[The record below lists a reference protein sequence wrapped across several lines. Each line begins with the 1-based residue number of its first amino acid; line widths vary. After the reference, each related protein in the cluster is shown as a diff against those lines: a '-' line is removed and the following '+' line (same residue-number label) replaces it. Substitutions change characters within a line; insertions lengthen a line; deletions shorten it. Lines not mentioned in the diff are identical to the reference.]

1 MKGAGVGL
9 VAALLGA
16 ACVSTRPPADARP
29 IAPVVAREAAAT
41 WQELLARRAQFT
53 GAQSFLRV
61 RVSAGGRVQ
70 SFRARLSVD
79 YDGGDVNGRMQLDVL
94 TPIGTTAV
102 TIYADGDRL
111 TFINHLQR
119 TWWQG
124 SAAEVAHTIGFFAA
138 STRPADFAM
147 LLLGL
152 PAATA
157 GAATPNGVPCAS
169 GICRAV
175 PGALVMAAGSLTYE
189 IVPGGFNRVAAVG
202 SGELVLATFT
212 PPGYPPSKLIV
223 EHYTAT
229 GLRERLD
236 LEHLEVM
243 ATAEP
248 LTAPEI
254 PEGYQGGVLPRM

>member
-1 MKGAGVGL
+1 MKRVAVALAG
-9 VAALLGA
+9 ALLAA

-61 RVSAGGRVQ
+61 KVSAGEHVQ
-70 SFRARLSVD
+70 SFRARLTV
-79 YDGGDVNGRMQLDVL
+79 DVNGRMELDAL

-111 TFINHLQR
+111 TFVNHLQR

-152 PAATA
+152 PAATE
-157 GAATPNGVPCAS
+157 GTTAAHEVPCAS
-169 GICRAV
+169 GICPPVA
-175 PGALVMAAGSLTYE
+175 GALVTSAGSLTYE
-189 IVPGGFNRVAAVG
+189 IVPGGFNRVAAAG
-202 SGELVLATFT
+202 NGELVLATFT

-223 EHYTAT
+223 EHYTAA

-236 LEHLEVM
+236 LEHLEVVS
-243 ATAEP
+243 TADP
-248 LTAPEI
+248 LTPPEI
-254 PEGYQGGVLPRM
+254 PEGYQGGVLPKM